1 MKKHKNNIFTSFFIA
16 ILTLF
21 LMQCGNSKTNE
32 EKAQNEEKIVSVE
45 VEEVHGE
52 TYTSFIKVVG
62 VVKPLNQA
70 KLSFLEGGKIKRF
83 LRSKGNYVTKGDTI
97 VVLDNAMAK
106 ANMKAAKARYDFAE
120 LNFRKQSTIYK
131 ENINS
136 EFQYLKA
143 KSDRDQA
150 KANYEMMKARYENT
164 IITAPFSGII
174 DAKYKE
180 IGEFAPPG
188 TPVVNLIQNFA
199 LKIEAGVPERFAT
212 LVKRNQ
218 EVFIK
223 INEIGEQ
230 LLEGKISYVG
240 TSLDINNRTFPI
252 EAMIK
257 NKNRNIKP
265 EMMAEVSIVK
275 RKYTD
280 VITIPEDVVTRT
292 DNGYVVFIMKNGIA
306 KRRLIK
312 IIDRFNNKIAIE
324 DGLNSGDTLIV
335 VGYQNLVNNQ
345 SVKIGE

>member
-1 MKKHKNNIFTSFFIA
+1 MKKNKTNIFTFFLII

-21 LMQCGNSKTNE
+21 LVQCGKSKTKT
-32 EKAQNEEKIVSVE
+32 EKTQPKEKTVSVE
-45 VEEVHGE
+45 VEEVNGE

-62 VVKPLNQA
+62 VVKPFNQA

-83 LRSKGNYVTKGDTI
+83 LHNKGSYVNKGDTI
-97 VVLDNAMAK
+97 VVLDNAMTK
-106 ANMKAAKARYDFAE
+106 ANMQAAKARYDFAE
-120 LNFRKQSTIYK
+120 INFKKQSTIYK

-150 KANYEMMKARYENT
+150 KASYDMMKARYENT

-180 IGEFAPPG
+180 VGEFAPPG
-188 TPVVNLIQNFA
+188 TPVINLIQSFL

-212 LVKRNQ
+212 QVKRNQ
-218 EVFIK
+218 KTFIK

-230 LLEGKISYVG
+230 QFEGKISYVG

-252 EAMIK
+252 EVVLK
-257 NKNRNIKP
+257 NKDKNIKP

-275 RKYTD
+275 RKYD
-280 VITIPEDVVTRT
+280 NVITIPEDVVTRT
-292 DNGYVVFIMKNGIA
+292 DNGYVVFVVEKGMA
-306 KRRLIK
+306 KSRLIK

-324 DGLNSGDTLIV
+324 EGLNNGDSLIV

-345 SVKIGE
+345 SVKLGE